1 MILAPEEYNY
11 YARGAEEPMTE
22 RGVHCSQFSKSQ
34 DYSNGLSQL
43 NFQYTINSPKET
55 LSVSRIYQLDHM
67 VLTHSI
73 VDRSQGIFTRRSKDQ
88 NDYIGFRFIKKG
100 FERHSNGEKTSI
112 LKDYTIGIF
121 DLQATSRYQRERTTE
136 GINLF
141 IQKDYQTKRLLPT
154 LMSSRIISAE
164 KGMGRVLLEMIF
176 QLADQ
181 FVSCSEEEN
190 RVLLKHFVQLFCDW
204 LPEAEPFLAS
214 ENYNELLIVA
224 TDFMRRNLQDA
235 GLTLEQT
242 ASYCQISIRT
252 LQKVF
257 QAADLSYS
265 HCLNDLRLTTAAI
278 LLYQTNLSITTIAF
292 QCGYNDSAYFSK
304 RFKQKYHISPLI
316 YRKRVQKMQKAGIAE
331 ENECPLLA
339 NI

>member
-190 RVLLKHFVQLFCDW
+190 RVLLKHFVQLFVIGCQKRN
-204 LPEAEPFLAS
+204 PF
-214 ENYNELLIVA
+214 
-224 TDFMRRNLQDA
+224 
-235 GLTLEQT
+235 
-242 ASYCQISIRT
+242 
-252 LQKVF
+252 
-257 QAADLSYS
+257 
-265 HCLNDLRLTTAAI
+265 
-278 LLYQTNLSITTIAF
+278 
-292 QCGYNDSAYFSK
+292 
-304 RFKQKYHISPLI
+304 
-316 YRKRVQKMQKAGIAE
+316 
-331 ENECPLLA
+331 
-339 NI
+339 